1 MKKKV
6 TAIYF
11 TYKRAI
17 LLDASLKSIF
27 KNFKNLD
34 KKISVIYNFN
44 KEHDESYR
52 HLIKKY
58 SKKNIKF
65 TKRLKK
71 NFFSQNED
79 LRQIYLE

>member
-6 TAIYF
+6 SAIYF

-34 KKISVIYNFN
+34 KKINIIYNFN
-44 KEHDESYR
+44 KEHDKSYR
-52 HLIKKY
+52 HLINTY
-58 SKKNIKF
+58 SKKRLYKF
-65 TKRLKK
+65 IV
-71 NFFSQNED
+71 NFHS
-79 LRQIYLE
+79 LIYKYMLYNYFF